1 MTPVEQRGAMTKA
14 PQKPRNAAPK
24 KSSPADHRPVRGRP
38 TAEQANSIDRAIVDT
53 ARAMFLA
60 DGFDAVGM
68 KQVAEMARV
77 SKGTLYARYPSK
89 EALFKAVIEKTV
101 EDWSA
106 EASQQDTQLTDDIEQ
121 RLRHHAT
128 IIATWLG
135 RPDVLALQR
144 LLMSVEE
151 RFPELANVM
160 RDRGHDYIVGV
171 IAGDIESAGKRAGR
185 TVQDAQSVACLLVA
199 AVTGA
204 QLQED
209 KEAPKDK
216 SLQAYAQ
223 RVVDVIMAG
232 QGAW

>member
-1 MTPVEQRGAMTKA
+1 M
-14 PQKPRNAAPK
+14 
-24 KSSPADHRPVRGRP
+24 PVRGRP
-38 TAEQANSIDRAIVDT
+38 TAQQATSIDRAIVDV
-53 ARAMFLA
+53 AHSMFLA

-68 KQVAEMARV
+68 KQVAEAARV

-101 EDWSA
+101 EDWSE

-151 RFPELANVM
+151 RFPELVDVM

-171 IAGDIESAGKRAGR
+171 ITRDIESAAERAGR
-185 TVQDAQSVACLLVA
+185 TAKDALSVARLLVA

-204 QLQED
+204 QLQDD
-209 KEAPKDK
+209 KETPRDK
-216 SLQAYAQ
+216 GLQAYAQ
-223 RVVDVIMAG
+223 RVVDVIIAG